1 MSSEKLITFKT
12 SDGEEFKH
20 TEVVAM
26 RSEVIKNMVQNV
38 DCVTK
43 EQLKSFD
50 QDFLKMSQ
58 LELVGV
64 LLAANFFD
72 DKQLTEVVIQEF
84 ANRIKGKPIEEI
96 REVFGI
102 ANDYTPVEEE
112 EIRRENAWDF
122 E

>member
-26 RSEVIKNMVQNV
+26 RSEVIKNM
-38 DCVTK
+38 
-43 EQLKSFD
+43 
-50 QDFLKMSQ
+50 DFLKMSQ